1 MKRKQHFLFS
11 LLMLLS
17 LGTFGQTEP
26 KYISIK
32 TPESYAFGKNIETP
46 VSYYSGRPAI
56 SIPIYEIQVGNEIIP
71 ISVSYNA
78 GGIRVNERATIVGL
92 GWSLDLGGQISR
104 KRRGGADER
113 GFYTSNSIVN
123 FKNLKNH
130 VADPYLTD
138 RASYVWNA
146 KYNLNNVDFMPDEF
160 YFSALSYSGRYMF
173 SQKANKYIL
182 FPKDDIDVV
191 RNTDGWELR
200 LPNGNRAVFTGNG
213 AVSENITGMTEPG
226 SNSWNINHL
235 ITPRNDSVT
244 FNYESFSYF
253 LTEIGREVRMV
264 NVGSSYDLSYSE
276 NRFSDKRIESI
287 KFPSGRM
294 TFSYIAREDLPTKA
308 LDKIRITNNKGELI
322 KEVNF
327 HYSYFQCANH
337 YTTTNVS
344 FATYAV
350 KRLKLDSVSV
360 KSSIATDLPQKYRF
374 TYYEETNMPSRFA
387 YSSDY
392 WGYHNGIN
400 NPSLVPN
407 IEPDMFVGGN
417 KKVVGERAK
426 VFSLKTMQFPEGV
439 TREFIYE
446 GHTAL
451 SNNVPAEMLLTYQDD
466 NFVEK
471 SEQIYFSGYDRTYF
485 VPGPDSVSSLNERIW
500 KKTFDVPQNAFP
512 YLGKGLEI
520 TTDFGQSQLD
530 KMLNCQACRADFALY
545 RVNAGQRT
553 LIASF
558 SAVDCNSNTRA
569 GSYSKAVNMYPGKY
583 QMEVK
588 ILYRTSSTDH
598 INQRHSTNF
607 VVKWR
612 ELNFI
617 EQYVNVG
624 GLRIKEIKDYDKSV
638 LIRHKKYTYEN
649 GRVVSFPI
657 HRKLLVDIK
666 NLLGG
671 YGSGYYSNSLIPLE
685 TTAGAYTGY
694 EFVTEEQLGIGTTQT
709 LKTKYR
715 FSYKDP
721 LFSEYYG
728 NRSMAMLEPKEW
740 ERGNLLRKE
749 VYRGNDII
757 YAENNEY
764 YFYSPH
770 LGGNSYEETVEE
782 INTDF
787 ISYANLSGF
796 NAQIAPIDFRDPVG
810 LDYTGFYYGLDD
822 YFVQGINPP
831 NGAPGTSAGYPV
843 RLPYFERYTGFGKL
857 KSSTVTRYDGGTSS
871 TTTTTYYDNTS
882 KHYQPT
888 RVAVTKSDGSIEVM
902 ARIYPEDY
910 ASGTTFIDNMKRTG
924 RHLMAYPVEQVR
936 YREVGTAR
944 TILSGTITKYLTGG
958 KGLVDQVLELETASP
973 ITQSTFKF
981 SNTFAGQLPI
991 GTGTGP
997 FAPDPSYA
1005 VRLTYGNT
1013 YDAFGNP
1020 QQVLPAAG
1028 IPVTYIWSYKGQYPV
1043 AEIRNATFTQVQTAF
1058 GGSAALTS
1066 FIASDPTDA
1075 VVKSKLDPLRA
1086 ALPNAAVSWYT
1097 YKPLVGMTSA
1107 TDPSGRTTYYN
1118 YDGFGRL
1125 KETKDTQSKTTG
1137 TFEYHYRQ

>member
-17 LGTFGQTEP
+17 LGAFGQTEP

-56 SIPIYEIQVGNEIIP
+56 SIPIYEIQVGNQIIP

-78 GGIRVNERATIVGL
+78 GGIRINERATIVGL
-92 GWSLDLGGQISR
+92 GWNLELGGQISR

-123 FKNLKNH
+123 YKNLPNH
-130 VADPYLTD
+130 VKDKYLTD
-138 RASYVWNA
+138 RASHVWQA
-146 KYNLNNVDFMPDEF
+146 KYNLNNVDYMPDEF
-160 YFSALSYSGRYMF
+160 YFSALGYAGRYMF

-200 LPNGNRAVFTGNG
+200 LPNGNRAIFTGNG

-235 ITPRNDSVT
+235 VTPNNDSVT

-264 NVGSSYDLSYSE
+264 GVGSSYDLSYSE

-287 KFPSGRM
+287 KFPLGKV
-294 TFSYIAREDLPTKA
+294 TFSYIARDDLPTKA
-308 LDKIRITNNKGELI
+308 LDKIRVTNNKGELI

-407 IEPDMFVGGN
+407 IEPDLFVGGN
-417 KKVVGERAK
+417 KKVVPERAK
-426 VFSLKTMQFPEGV
+426 VFSLKTMQFPEGI
-439 TREFIYE
+439 TREFLYE

-451 SNNVPAEMLLTYQDD
+451 SNNVPGEMLLTYQDD

-485 VPGPDSVSSLNERIW
+485 VPAPDSISSLYEKIW
-500 KKTFDVPQNAFP
+500 KKTFEVPRNAFP

-530 KMLNCQACRADFALY
+530 QMLTCQACRADFALY
-545 RVNAGQRT
+545 RINGGQRT
-553 LIASF
+553 LIESF
-558 SAVDCNSNTRA
+558 SAVDCINNTRA
-569 GSYSKAVNMYPGKY
+569 GSYSKAVEIYPGKY

-612 ELNFI
+612 ELDFI

-666 NLLGG
+666 NTLSG

-685 TTAGAYTGY
+685 TTVGAYTGY
-694 EFVTEEQLGIGTTQT
+694 EYVTEELVGIGANQT
-709 LKTKYR
+709 LKTKYK
-715 FSYKDP
+715 FSYKNP

-728 NRSMAMLEPKEW
+728 NRSLAMLEPKEW
-740 ERGNLLRKE
+740 ERGNLLRRE

-757 YAENNEY
+757 YTEDNEY

-770 LGGNSYEETVEE
+770 LGGNNYEETVEE

-787 ISYANLSGF
+787 ISFANLAGF
-796 NAQIAPIDFRDPVG
+796 NAHLAPIDFRDPVG
-810 LDYTGFYYGLDD
+810 LNYTGFYYGLDD
-822 YFVQGINPP
+822 YTVQGL
-831 NGAPGTSAGYPV
+831 GYPGTEVGYPV

-857 KSSTVTRYDGGTSS
+857 KSRTVTRYDGGTSS
-871 TTTTTYYDNTS
+871 STTINYYDNTS

-888 RVAVTKSDGSIEVM
+888 RIAVTKSDGSTEVT
-902 ARIYPEDY
+902 ANVYPEDY
-910 ASGTTFIDNMKRTG
+910 ANGTTFIDNMKRTG
-924 RHLMAYPVEQVR
+924 KHLLAYPIEQVR
-936 YREVGTAR
+936 YKEAGTAR
-944 TILSGTITKYLTGG
+944 TILSGAVTKYLTGG
-958 KGLVDQVLELETASP
+958 KGLVDQVLELETSQP
-973 ITQSTFKF
+973 IALSSFKF
-981 SNTFAGQLPI
+981 SNRAAGQLPTGSI
-991 GTGTGP
+991 GATTFSPHSGYKSKLIYSNYD
-997 FAPDPSYA
+997 A
-1005 VRLTYGNT
+1005 YGN
-1013 YDAFGNP
+1013 AR
-1020 QQVLPAAG
+1020 QVQPAG
-1028 IPVTYIWSYKGQYPV
+1028 GPPVTYIWSYKGQYPV
-1043 AEIRNATFTQVQTAF
+1043 AEIKNGGFATVQSALGGDQAVKTFTDSYPSDTDLRAKF
-1058 GGSAALTS
+1058 NGIRSLLPNSALSYYTY
-1066 FIASDPTDA
+1066 
-1075 VVKSKLDPLRA
+1075 DPL
-1086 ALPNAAVSWYT
+1086 N
-1097 YKPLVGMTSA
+1097 GMTSA

-1137 TFEYHYRQ
+1137 TYEYHYR